1 MKWKGKA
8 GKKSIKAQLLSMVL
22 FPILMLGALTIFIG
36 ISLIYTFYSNSVHD
50 ELAAT
55 SKMLLNC
62 LDLTV
67 RGDYQ
72 YVDEMLMKG
81 NINITDSTMLYRI
94 KEESNIDTS
103 IFWHDKRILTT
114 VESESGVSAV
124 GTIADADVK
133 RTVLD
138 KGESYFSENIQILDE
153 KYIGYYAPISNS
165 SEGIVGMM
173 FAGKKKTLV
182 YFEIGKL
189 IIWFILF
196 SGIVMLLGAFLS
208 KKYSGTMILDIAT
221 INQYL
226 KNISYGDLDATL
238 DERIEKRQDEI
249 GEIGTYATRMRQ
261 NLQQLIEMDPL
272 TSLLNR
278 RSCNQKIHSLMEEKD
293 IFTVVMCDID
303 WFKKINDNY
312 GHDAGDYVLKVISLI
327 LQNTVDGC
335 GFASRWGGEEFLLIF
350 TLPLDKAL
358 PKVES
363 LQKEVRKFLFS
374 YENNEFRVT
383 MTFGVEERAESLM
396 YEQLIREAD
405 NKLYIGKNSGRD
417 RIVS

>member
-1 MKWKGKA
+1 MKWKD

-22 FPILMLGALTIFIG
+22 LPILTLGALTMIIG
-36 ISLIYTFYSNSVHD
+36 ISLLYTVYSNSVHD

-55 SKMLLNC
+55 TKMLLNS

-81 NINITDSTMLYRI
+81 DINITDSTMLYRI

-103 IFWHDKRILTT
+103 IFWGDKRILTT
-114 VESESGVSAV
+114 IESESGLSAV
-124 GTIADADVK
+124 GTTADADVK
-133 RTVLD
+133 QAVLD
-138 KGESYFSENIQILDE
+138 NGENYFSENIQILGE
-153 KYIGYYAPISNS
+153 SYIGYYTPIANS
-165 SEGIVGMM
+165 SEGNVGMM
-173 FAGKKKTLV
+173 FAGKKKSLV
-182 YFEIGKL
+182 YFEISKL
-189 IIWFILF
+189 IIWFVLF
-196 SGIVMLLGAFLS
+196 SGIVMLLGAFFS
-208 KKYSGTMILDIAT
+208 KKYSKTMISDIAT
-221 INQYL
+221 INHYL
-226 KNISYGDLDATL
+226 KNISNGDLGATL
-238 DERIEKRQDEI
+238 DKRIEKRQDEI

-272 TSLLNR
+272 TSLFNR
-278 RSCNQKIHSLMEEKD
+278 RSCNQKILSLMEKND

-312 GHDAGDYVLKVISLI
+312 GHDAGDYVLKEISEI

-358 PKVES
+358 PKVEA
-363 LQKEVRKFLFS
+363 LQKEVREFPFS
-374 YENNEFRVT
+374 YEDNEFKVT
-383 MTFGVEERAESLM
+383 MTFGVEERVESLM
-396 YEQLIREAD
+396 YEQLIKEAD
-405 NKLYIGKNSGRD
+405 NKLYIGKNGGRD
-417 RIVS
+417 RIVN

>member
-1 MKWKGKA
+1 MKWKD

-22 FPILMLGALTIFIG
+22 FPILTLGILTIFIG
-36 ISLIYTFYSNSVHD
+36 VSLIYTFYSNSVHD

-72 YVDEMLMKG
+72 YTDEMLMKG
-81 NINITDSTMLYRI
+81 DINITDSTMLYRI

-103 IFWHDKRILTT
+103 IFWGDKRILTT
-114 VESESGVSAV
+114 VESESGLSAV
-124 GTIADADVK
+124 GTTADANVK
-133 RTVLD
+133 QAVLVN
-138 KGESYFSENIQILDE
+138 GGNYFSENIQILNED
-153 KYIGYYAPISNS
+153 YIGYYAPIANS
-165 SEGIVGMM
+165 TEGIVGMM
-173 FAGKKKTLV
+173 FAGKKKAIV

-196 SGIVMLLGAFLS
+196 SVIVMLLSAFIS
-208 KKYSGTMILDIAT
+208 KKYSKTMTADIAT
-221 INQYL
+221 INCYL
-226 KNISYGDLDATL
+226 RDISQGDLGATL
-238 DERIEKRQDEI
+238 DERIEKRHDEI
-249 GEIGTYATRMRQ
+249 GEIGTYATRMQ
-261 NLQQLIEMDPL
+261 KNLQQLIEMDPL

-278 RSCNQKIHSLMEEKD
+278 RSCNQKLPALMKKND

-312 GHDAGDYVLKVISLI
+312 GHDAGDYVLKEVSAI
-327 LQNTVDGC
+327 LQNSVDGC
-335 GFASRWGGEEFLLIF
+335 GFACRWGGEEFLLIF

-358 PKVES
+358 PRVET
-363 LQKEVRKFLFS
+363 LQKKVREFPFS
-374 YENNEFRVT
+374 YEDNEFRVT
-383 MTFGVEERAESLM
+383 MTFGVEERVESLT
-396 YEQLIREAD
+396 YEQLIKEAD

-417 RIVS
+417 RIVN